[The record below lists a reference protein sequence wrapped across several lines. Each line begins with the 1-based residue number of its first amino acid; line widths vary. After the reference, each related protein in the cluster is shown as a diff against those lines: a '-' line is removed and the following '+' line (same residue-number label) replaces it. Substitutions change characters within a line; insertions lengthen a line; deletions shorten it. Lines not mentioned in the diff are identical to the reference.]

1 MIAGGGPA
9 GIKKSSM
16 VSSQV
21 QQADT
26 VSSSIYS
33 LDNYTK
39 QLLAAQ
45 EQLRLSLK

>member
-21 QQADT
+21 RHADT
-26 VSSSIYS
+26 MFSYNDS
-33 LDNYTK
+33 LDNKTN
-39 QLLAAQ
+39 QRLPAQ
-45 EQLRLSLK
+45 EQLRLSPK